1 VASNKV
7 LLACNKPTKFTDLT
21 YPMFASPKYDGNRL
35 VIRYGELLSRKM
47 KPQPNRYLPKFLKA
61 ICDYSSANRIVFD
74 GEFFSQDVHF
84 TDIQS
89 MRAHD
94 WKPPEHF
101 AYHVFDMLDE
111 IEWEGEHQRMLST
124 RVRRYR
130 KVIQTHKFLHVVA
143 VPQIVVNDWQEA
155 EQLYEAKLADGF
167 EGLILR
173 DPGGGYKHGRSTPR
187 DGLMYKFKQMATI
200 DVKIV
205 GFQQKER
212 MTDDYKNSDRGRE
225 EDGSIT
231 RTSSKSTREL
241 VPDCIGAT
249 QVRLDDGTTCNVCLK
264 RGVSYEALGIT
275 WKNRKKFIG
284 RYVEIEYQECG
295 TKDRPRLGRIIRLRP
310 DLDE

>member
-111 IEWEGEHQRMLST
+111 
-124 RVRRYR
+124 YR
-130 KVIQTHKFLHVVA
+130 C
-143 VPQIVVNDWQEA
+143 
-155 EQLYEAKLADGF
+155 
-167 EGLILR
+167 
-173 DPGGGYKHGRSTPR
+173 
-187 DGLMYKFKQMATI
+187 
-200 DVKIV
+200 
-205 GFQQKER
+205 
-212 MTDDYKNSDRGRE
+212 SDRGRE

>member
-1 VASNKV
+1 M
-7 LLACNKPTKFTDLT
+7 CLT
-21 YPMFASPKYDGNRL
+21 CSTN
-35 VIRYGELLSRKM
+35 V
-47 KPQPNRYLPKFLKA
+47 
-61 ICDYSSANRIVFD
+61 
-74 GEFFSQDVHF
+74 
-84 TDIQS
+84 
-89 MRAHD
+89 
-94 WKPPEHF
+94 
-101 AYHVFDMLDE
+101 
-111 IEWEGEHQRMLST
+111 EWEEETEPQTLD
-124 RVRRYR
+124 VRFARYTN
-130 KVIQTHKFLHVVA
+130 VIQRLEFPHVAA
-143 VPQIVVNDWQEA
+143 VQQVYVEDWQEA
-155 EQLYEAKLADGF
+155 EQLYEEYLARGF
-167 EGLILR
+167 EGLISR
-173 DPGGGYKHGRSTPR
+173 DPEGGYKHGRSTPR

-264 RGVSYEALGIT
+264 RGVSYEALGIS